1 MMYNILYIYIY
12 NLYEYNNML
21 VIKVRRDVNAT
32 NRTSENNINKY
43 ILNAGMYSTI
53 R

>member
-1 MMYNILYIYIY
+1 
-12 NLYEYNNML
+12 ML
-21 VIKVRRDVNAT
+21 LIQLRLDVNAT